1 MLPKALGKFKMR
13 YENKFEELKRN
24 NEGALI
30 PFVVIG
36 DPDYET
42 SLEIVKSLVKSG
54 ADILELGLA
63 FSDPIADGPTI
74 QLADKRV
81 LDKKINTDRVFDFI
95 KEVRKFTDIPIGLL
109 VYYNLVYQRGIE
121 KFYIDANN
129 AGVDSILIADMPIEE
144 AEQVVRISEE
154 NQIGQ
159 IFIVSPLTSKE
170 RLVEIA
176 KKGRGFIYVVSR
188 LGVTGARDDMQQG
201 TIELL
206 KRIRPHTNLK
216 LCVGFGISK
225 PEHVKAVLNAGADGA
240 ITGSAIVKIIE
251 NNLGNKEKM
260 LQEICNFIKEMK
272 EATKLECKL

>member
-1 MLPKALGKFKMR
+1 MR

-95 KEVRKFTDIPIGLL
+95 KEVREFTDIPIGLL

-188 LGVTGARDDMQQG
+188 LGVTGVRDDMQQG

-272 EATKLECKL
+272 EATKLLR